1 MNQLPKIT
9 IIIVTLNNERTI
21 GECVRTI
28 MTQDYPKH
36 LIEYI
41 NVDGGSTDAT
51 KTILKKNK
59 FRIIDSPIKKNAEA
73 QRAIGLKHAKNNLI
87 VSLDADNYL
96 PHKKWITQM
105 VRPFLENK
113 DIVHA
118 GTLHFTHKKNDPAL
132 NRYVAL
138 FGVVD
143 PTVYYIGR
151 PDRVPWFKNKWSGG
165 DILRETPEYYIVR
178 FNRDSLPTV
187 GCNGV
192 VYRRDILLK
201 NAQSDPSRFI
211 HIDVF
216 ADLFEK
222 GHDKYAVVKNDVIHD
237 TAINLTTLMKKR
249 IAFLYAYYYL
259 NSNKNVLK
267 RRYLI
272 YNPKKPQDVFRLF
285 VFIFYTITFVK
296 PLIDSIR
303 GYFIVRDVAWF
314 LHPIMCW
321 VYLYAYSLAT
331 IKKFLGDR

>member
-1 MNQLPKIT
+1 MNKLPKIT

-21 GECVRTI
+21 GECVRRI
-28 MTQDYPKH
+28 MAQDYPKH

-41 NVDGGSTDAT
+41 NVDGGSVDAT
-51 KTILKKNK
+51 KTILSKNK
-59 FRIIDSPIKKNAEA
+59 FHIIKSYIKKNAEA
-73 QRAIGLKHAKNNLI
+73 QRAIGLKYASNNLI

-96 PHKKWITQM
+96 PHNKWITQM

-118 GTLHFTHKKNDPAL
+118 GTMHFTYKKKYSSL

-151 PDRVPWFKNKWSGG
+151 PDRAPWFKSKWTGG
-165 DILRETPEYYIVR
+165 DVLSETPEYYIVR
-178 FNRDSLPTV
+178 FTRDSLPTV

-192 VYRRDILLK
+192 VYKRDILLK

-216 ADLFEK
+216 ADLLEK
-222 GHDKYAVVKNDVIHD
+222 GYDKYAVVKNDVIHD
-237 TAINLTTLMKKR
+237 TAISFSALMKKR
-249 IAFLYAYYYL
+249 MAFLYAYYMH
-259 NSNKNVLK
+259 SKNDILK
-267 RRYLI
+267 RRYFI
-272 YNPKKPQDVFRLF
+272 YDPSNPKDVFKLIL
-285 VFIFYTITFVK
+285 FIFYTITFIK
-296 PLIDSIR
+296 PLLDSIR
-303 GYFIVRDVAWF
+303 GYIVIRDRAWF

-321 VYLYAYSLAT
+321 IYLYAYGLAT
-331 IKKFLGDR
+331 FKKFLIR